1 MVHDDFDA
9 GSKVL
14 ELVSGGWPQA
24 LSALKTTLET
34 DAILAAA
41 RSLVFARARDRLG

>member
-1 MVHDDFDA
+1 MQPHVVHDDFDA
-9 GSKVL
+9 GAVL

-24 LSALKTTLET
+24 LSASRPVK

-41 RSLVFARARDRLG
+41 RSLVFRGSP